1 MNMNIKKFN
10 TFLAASLIFSIISSN
25 AEDVIIQPIEKVKIQ
40 PIEKEMI
47 ILSAKN
53 TQSKDKPFDIKMGKN
68 ATIRHLKNAIKYKL
82 NKIGITGTIEIVSNR
97 INRPLKDTD
106 KIMETAVVGDNVVLF
121 KITNQMMK
129 ETPLKREASMGLET
143 PMEKEALI
151 TESKSEKRLNLEN
164 KLQKLQEYLDELRKA
179 VEEVK

>member
-1 MNMNIKKFN
+1 
-10 TFLAASLIFSIISSN
+10 
-25 AEDVIIQPIEKVKIQ
+25 
-40 PIEKEMI
+40 
-47 ILSAKN
+47 
-53 TQSKDKPFDIKMGKN
+53 MGKN

-82 NKIGITGTIEIVSNR
+82 NKIGITGNIEIVSNR

-129 ETPLKREASMGLET
+129 ETPLKLETSMGLET

-151 TESKSEKRLNLEN
+151 TESESKSEKRLNLEN
-164 KLQKLQEYLDELRKA
+164 KLQKLRFPFLHSGIACKA
-179 VEEVK
+179 WSDAFKNSPP